1 MTTRLPVI
9 LAGVVATLVLFFI
22 ATGFG
27 ADLQVRTGQDAPIEE
42 MVWSD
47 VAFVTV
53 VSGVLAWSLAALLDR
68 VRNGRIIWTVVA
80 LVVLVASF
88 GLFAQLDLDTA
99 GIIWQGALHLL
110 FGLVVIA
117 GFWVFWPE
125 KPGS

>member
-1 MTTRLPVI
+1 MSKRLPVI
-9 LAGVVATLVLFFI
+9 VAGVAATLVLFFI
-22 ATGFG
+22 AMGFG
-27 ADLQVRTGQDAPIEE
+27 ADLQVRTGQDAPIED

-47 VAFVTV
+47 VVLITV
-53 VSGVLAWSLAALLDR
+53 VPGVLAWGLAALLDR
-68 VRNGRIIWTVVA
+68 VRNGRTIWTLVA
-80 LVVLVASF
+80 LIVLVASF

-110 FGLVVIA
+110 FGLIVIA

>member
-1 MTTRLPVI
+1 VSKRLPVI
-9 LAGVVATLVLFFI
+9 VAGVVATLVLFFI

-27 ADLQVRTGQDAPIEE
+27 ADLQVRTGQDAPIED

-47 VAFVTV
+47 VVLITV
-53 VSGVLAWSLAALLDR
+53 VPGVLAWGLAALLDR
-68 VRNGRIIWTVVA
+68 GRNGRVIWTLVA
-80 LVVLVASF
+80 LIVLVVSF

-110 FGLVVIA
+110 FGLIVIA